1 MSLKLEL
8 TGLSSEL
15 IEWYISN
22 NNDRVKEALYHGWK
36 VVNSIE
42 YKNKLNCSDNAIIES
57 LRSENAS
64 LRTKKEKEVCRYNEM
79 VEEYEQKLKNNRE
92 IMKKELMDGSTKE
105 IELLNK
111 FIESLEGNNSAL
123 KDANRELLNDKSRI
137 QEELNELNTKLS
149 CSISK
154 GNYGEELLIEY
165 LEVELNKSY
174 NIKDMSKTSHVGDI
188 HIEPKNM
195 DSSLMLE
202 SKYYG
207 EISKYQIKKEIEK
220 FRRDI
225 EYCKTNSIKIHGG
238 IFISLGCDIPNITDS
253 YKYIECNG
261 YREHYIAN
269 MDDSKHLLLKNIIEM
284 ETLIYKN
291 NLDSNKSEDI
301 SELIHSYFLD
311 LINYSNMIEKLD
323 PDYKSIIDM
332 IKKKE
337 RGYNKQKK
345 EILHKIESCRMQVE
359 KLVNTDRKYEF
370 DEITSNFVSKSS
382 PNQLNQEEF
391 EEAQQLLQMSKT
403 KYENL
408 ISENLELKLKIDNKV
423 LEKESNKTD
432 DMIECEICQTSIKKS
447 NKTRHQKTKKCMEAK
462 K

>member
-165 LEVELNKSY
+165 LEVELNKGY

-188 HIEPKNM
+188 HIEAKNM

-332 IKKKE
+332 IKKKD

-359 KLVNTDRKYEF
+359 KLVKTDRKYEF

>member
-165 LEVELNKSY
+165 LEVELNKGY

-423 LEKESNKTD
+423 LEKDSNKTD

>member
-165 LEVELNKSY
+165 LEVELNKGY

-323 PDYKSIIDM
+323 PDYKSIVDM

>member
-165 LEVELNKSY
+165 LEVELNKGY

-188 HIEPKNM
+188 HIEAKNM

-332 IKKKE
+332 IKKKD

-359 KLVNTDRKYEF
+359 KLVKTDRKYEF

-423 LEKESNKTD
+423 LEKDSNKTD

>member
-42 YKNKLNCSDNAIIES
+42 YKNKLNCSDNAIIEC

-105 IELLNK
+105 IEILNK

-123 KDANRELLNDKSRI
+123 KDANRELLNDKGRI

-165 LEVELNKSY
+165 LEVELNKGY

-188 HIEPKNM
+188 HIEAKNM

-332 IKKKE
+332 IKKKD

-359 KLVNTDRKYEF
+359 KLVKTDRKYEF

>member
-165 LEVELNKSY
+165 LEVELNKGY

-359 KLVNTDRKYEF
+359 KLVKTDRKYEF

>member
-165 LEVELNKSY
+165 LEVELNKGY

-188 HIEPKNM
+188 HIEAKNM

-323 PDYKSIIDM
+323 PDFKSIVDM

>member
-1 MSLKLEL
+1 
-8 TGLSSEL
+8 
-15 IEWYISN
+15 
-22 NNDRVKEALYHGWK
+22 
-36 VVNSIE
+36 
-42 YKNKLNCSDNAIIES
+42 
-57 LRSENAS
+57 
-64 LRTKKEKEVCRYNEM
+64 
-79 VEEYEQKLKNNRE
+79 
-92 IMKKELMDGSTKE
+92 
-105 IELLNK
+105 
-111 FIESLEGNNSAL
+111 
-123 KDANRELLNDKSRI
+123 
-137 QEELNELNTKLS
+137 
-149 CSISK
+149 
-154 GNYGEELLIEY
+154 
-165 LEVELNKSY
+165 
-174 NIKDMSKTSHVGDI
+174 
-188 HIEPKNM
+188 
-195 DSSLMLE
+195 
-202 SKYYG
+202 
-207 EISKYQIKKEIEK
+207 
-220 FRRDI
+220 
-225 EYCKTNSIKIHGG
+225 
-238 IFISLGCDIPNITDS
+238 
-253 YKYIECNG
+253 
-261 YREHYIAN
+261 

-332 IKKKE
+332 IKKKD

-359 KLVNTDRKYEF
+359 KLVKTDRKYEF

-423 LEKESNKTD
+423 LEKDSNKTD
-432 DMIECEICQTSIKKS
+432 DMIDCEICQTSIKKS

>member
-165 LEVELNKSY
+165 LEVELNKGY

-188 HIEPKNM
+188 HIEAKNM

-207 EISKYQIKKEIEK
+207 EISKYQIKKEI
-220 FRRDI
+220 
-225 EYCKTNSIKIHGG
+225 
-238 IFISLGCDIPNITDS
+238 
-253 YKYIECNG
+253 
-261 YREHYIAN
+261 
-269 MDDSKHLLLKNIIEM
+269 
-284 ETLIYKN
+284 
-291 NLDSNKSEDI
+291 
-301 SELIHSYFLD
+301 
-311 LINYSNMIEKLD
+311 
-323 PDYKSIIDM
+323 
-332 IKKKE
+332 
-337 RGYNKQKK
+337 
-345 EILHKIESCRMQVE
+345 
-359 KLVNTDRKYEF
+359 
-370 DEITSNFVSKSS
+370 
-382 PNQLNQEEF
+382 
-391 EEAQQLLQMSKT
+391 
-403 KYENL
+403 
-408 ISENLELKLKIDNKV
+408 
-423 LEKESNKTD
+423 
-432 DMIECEICQTSIKKS
+432 
-447 NKTRHQKTKKCMEAK
+447 
-462 K
+462 

>member
-165 LEVELNKSY
+165 LEVELNKGY

-188 HIEPKNM
+188 HIEAKNM

-370 DEITSNFVSKSS
+370 DEITSNFVSKRS

-423 LEKESNKTD
+423 LEKDSNKTD

>member
-165 LEVELNKSY
+165 LEVELNKGY

-188 HIEPKNM
+188 HIEAKNM

-332 IKKKE
+332 IKKKD

-359 KLVNTDRKYEF
+359 KLVKTDRKYEF

-423 LEKESNKTD
+423 LEKDSNKTD
-432 DMIECEICQTSIKKS
+432 DMIDCEICQTSIKKS

>member
-42 YKNKLNCSDNAIIES
+42 YKNKLNCSDNAIIEC

-105 IELLNK
+105 IEILNK

-123 KDANRELLNDKSRI
+123 KDVNRELLNDKGRI

-165 LEVELNKSY
+165 LEVELNKGY

-188 HIEPKNM
+188 HIEAKNM

-225 EYCKTNSIKIHGG
+225 EYCKSNSIKIHGG

-332 IKKKE
+332 IKKKD

-359 KLVNTDRKYEF
+359 KLVKTDRKYEF

-382 PNQLNQEEF
+382 PNQLNQDEF

-423 LEKESNKTD
+423 LEKDSINKE
-432 DMIECEICQTSIKKS
+432 DMIDCEICQTSIKKS
-447 NKTRHQKTKKCMEAK
+447 NITRHQKTKKCIESK

>member
-165 LEVELNKSY
+165 LEVELNKGY

-370 DEITSNFVSKSS
+370 DEITSNFVSKRS

-423 LEKESNKTD
+423 LEKDSNKTD

>member
-105 IELLNK
+105 IEILNK

-165 LEVELNKSY
+165 LEVELNKGY

-323 PDYKSIIDM
+323 PDYKSIVDM

-432 DMIECEICQTSIKKS
+432 DMIDCEICQTSIKKS

>member
-42 YKNKLNCSDNAIIES
+42 YKNKLNCSDNAIIEC

-123 KDANRELLNDKSRI
+123 KDTNRELLNDKGRI

-165 LEVELNKSY
+165 LEVELNKGY

-359 KLVNTDRKYEF
+359 KLVKTDRKYEF

-432 DMIECEICQTSIKKS
+432 DMIDCEICQTSIKKS

>member
-105 IELLNK
+105 IEILNK

-123 KDANRELLNDKSRI
+123 KDANRELLNDKGRI

-165 LEVELNKSY
+165 LEVELNKGY

-188 HIEPKNM
+188 HIEAKNM

-359 KLVNTDRKYEF
+359 KLVKTDRKYEF

>member
-188 HIEPKNM
+188 HIEAKNM

-382 PNQLNQEEF
+382 PNQLNQEEL

-423 LEKESNKTD
+423 LEKDSNKTD

>member
-1 MSLKLEL
+1 MTS
-8 TGLSSEL
+8 
-15 IEWYISN
+15 
-22 NNDRVKEALYHGWK
+22 
-36 VVNSIE
+36 
-42 YKNKLNCSDNAIIES
+42 CP
-57 LRSENAS
+57 
-64 LRTKKEKEVCRYNEM
+64 
-79 VEEYEQKLKNNRE
+79 
-92 IMKKELMDGSTKE
+92 
-105 IELLNK
+105 
-111 FIESLEGNNSAL
+111 
-123 KDANRELLNDKSRI
+123 
-137 QEELNELNTKLS
+137 NTLS

-165 LEVELNKSY
+165 LEVELNKGY

-188 HIEPKNM
+188 HIEAKNM

-359 KLVNTDRKYEF
+359 KLVKTDRKYEF

>member
-165 LEVELNKSY
+165 LEVELNKGY

-359 KLVNTDRKYEF
+359 KLVKTDRKYEF

-423 LEKESNKTD
+423 LEKDSNKTD

>member
-42 YKNKLNCSDNAIIES
+42 YKNKLNCSDNAIIEC

-123 KDANRELLNDKSRI
+123 KDANRELLNDKGRI

-165 LEVELNKSY
+165 LEVELNKGY

-225 EYCKTNSIKIHGG
+225 EYCKSNSIKIHGG

-359 KLVNTDRKYEF
+359 KLVKTDRKYEF

-432 DMIECEICQTSIKKS
+432 DMIDCEICQTSIKKS

>member
-123 KDANRELLNDKSRI
+123 KDANRELLNDKGRI

-165 LEVELNKSY
+165 LEVELNKGY

-188 HIEPKNM
+188 HIEAKNM

-332 IKKKE
+332 IKKKD

-359 KLVNTDRKYEF
+359 KLVKTDRKYEF

>member
-123 KDANRELLNDKSRI
+123 KDANRELLNDKGRI

-165 LEVELNKSY
+165 LEVELNKGY

-188 HIEPKNM
+188 HIEGKNM

-323 PDYKSIIDM
+323 PDYKSIVDM

-382 PNQLNQEEF
+382 PNQLNQEEL